1 MNQSAKNL
9 KPVPP
14 LTEADLKLL
23 RIFRMVAEAGGLT
36 AAEEALNIERSTIS
50 RHLQNLEAR
59 LGEKLCFRG
68 PAGFQLTL
76 FGESVLRASSLAD
89 DTLKK
94 IRDDLNDARNI
105 LAGDLTI
112 GIADNCLS
120 NSGSKVSEALAAFR
134 SIAPDVTVH
143 LSIHQH
149 DSLLTH
155 MLDRQLHI
163 GISGMPETNRQLQ
176 SVPLFNEAFRLYVA
190 IPFGQ
195 PSPGMADLIDQNYV
209 LVTRDRD
216 PYSSRLSQRLNMK
229 RKAVASGLE
238 AVATLI
244 AAGGYVGLLPT
255 HYVQTLSQFYC
266 FVEVA
271 DAQTFAYEVT
281 FSLLSLRGHP
291 LPPSGQRFMRLL
303 LNLMHQETRG
313 GFPLKAAS

>member
-1 MNQSAKNL
+1 MSQSGKNL

-14 LTEADLKLL
+14 LTESDLKLL
-23 RIFRMVAEAGGLT
+23 RIFRAVAAAGGLT
-36 AAEEALNIERSTIS
+36 AAEAALNIERSTIS

-68 PAGFQLTL
+68 PAGFQLTM
-76 FGESVLRASSLAD
+76 FGESVLKASSLAD

-105 LAGDLTI
+105 LAGDLNI

-120 NSGSKVSEALAAFR
+120 NSGSKVSAALAAFR
-134 SIAPDVTVH
+134 SMAPDVTVH

-149 DSLLTH
+149 ESLLAQ

-163 GISGMPETNRQLQ
+163 GISGMPDSHGQLQ

-190 IPFGQ
+190 IPFGA
-195 PSPGMADLIDQNYV
+195 PSPSIADLIEQNYV

-216 PYSSRLSQRLNMK
+216 PYSTRLGQRLDMQ
-229 RKAVASGLE
+229 RQAIASGLE

-255 HYVQTLSQFYC
+255 HYVQTLSQFYF

-271 DAQTFAYEVT
+271 DAQAFAYEVT

-291 LPPSGQRFMRLL
+291 LPPSGQSFMRLL
-303 LNLMHQETRG
+303 LNLMHQDTTA
-313 GFPLKAAS
+313 GFSLKAAS